1 MQIERRKTIREKD
14 KEIHSLYA
22 RRYKDKESFLYL
34 LFGKMRME
42 EIYMSKLIP
51 KADGQKISYIDL
63 GGLPEKMELSGGN
76 FLFAKSEKK
85 NLMLIFL
92 TNFGLRFLV
101 DSLPEESLKELK
113 ELCGV
118 NKEKK
123 KGLGKPRRLTTLGR
137 HSKTKATRELEE
149 MNEKV
154 LRRIQ
159 ARRDGLE

>member
-1 MQIERRKTIREKD
+1 
-14 KEIHSLYA
+14 
-22 RRYKDKESFLYL
+22 
-34 LFGKMRME
+34 
-42 EIYMSKLIP
+42 MSKLIP

-63 GGLPEKMELSGGN
+63 SGLPEKIELSGGK
-76 FLFAKSEKK
+76 FLFTENEKK
-85 NLMLIFL
+85 NLVLIFL

-123 KGLGKPRRLTTLGR
+123 KGLGKPRRLTTLSEC
-137 HSKTKATRELEE
+137 SKTKVSRELEE
-149 MNEKV
+149 ETEKI

-159 ARRDGLE
+159 AKKDGLE